1 MDFNFKDR
9 DIINGYDF
17 TTQELC
23 HIMDTAMIYEK
34 RVKSGEAIK
43 DMEGMLVATLFFEPS
58 TRTRL
63 SFNSAIQRM
72 GASTIDL
79 GSASASSQSKGET
92 WQDTIRTVDGYVD
105 AIVMRHPVAGS
116 AIEAAEI
123 AQHPLINGGDGA
135 RQHPTQ
141 ALLDIYTMRKEKGHI
156 GGQTITFLGDLKY
169 GRTVHSLGYFMQQF
183 GNRMIFASPE
193 ELRMP
198 KEITDD
204 LRAKGADIVETSD
217 VKEAL
222 SQSDFVYVTRIQRE
236 RFPDEE
242 SYLRCKGSYIVNNEL
257 LKCAKKD
264 ITIMHPLP
272 RVDEIATEVDSY
284 PGAARLAAEI
294 ERGVCY
300 VVMGEG
306 AIQAVF
312 CLIPGDEPTY
322 RIVED
327 GDWPEDLPYATIHRM
342 ASAGQ
347 VRGIGQF
354 CIDWCLRQGLPVRA
368 DTHADNVYMQHALE
382 KSGFVRCGRIY
393 TEDGSPRRAY
403 YHKTATQKASPAG
416 KAVRAADG

>member
-1 MDFNFKDR
+1 MDFNFKGR

-222 SQSDFVYVTRIQRE
+222 SQSDFVYVTRVQRE

-272 RVDEIATEVDSY
+272 RVDAIATEVDSY
-284 PGAARLAAEI
+284 PGAAYFR
-294 ERGVCY
+294 
-300 VVMGEG
+300 
-306 AIQAVF
+306 QAHNGMYLPMALLG
-312 CLIPGDEPTY
+312 LIT
-322 RIVED
+322 
-327 GDWPEDLPYATIHRM
+327 
-342 ASAGQ
+342 
-347 VRGIGQF
+347 
-354 CIDWCLRQGLPVRA
+354 
-368 DTHADNVYMQHALE
+368 
-382 KSGFVRCGRIY
+382 GRI
-393 TEDGSPRRAY
+393 
-403 YHKTATQKASPAG
+403 
-416 KAVRAADG
+416 